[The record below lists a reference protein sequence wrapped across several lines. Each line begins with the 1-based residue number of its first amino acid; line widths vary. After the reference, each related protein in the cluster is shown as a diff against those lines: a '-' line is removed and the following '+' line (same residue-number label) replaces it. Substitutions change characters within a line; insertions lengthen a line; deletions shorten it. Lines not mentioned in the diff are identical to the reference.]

1 MPDSWEDLVTPVRR
15 VANAMVDYLPGYATE
30 RERFQRRVENTRSPE
45 VYYQGGEDADQA
57 RAFRRREFAETALN
71 AMNAIGVRGPG
82 PYGWA
87 ARAEAIPQRDAA
99 VTGGGSRYDPSL
111 ARNNSM
117 ELGNRTG
124 VETAGDIRT
133 RYAEPPRRELRT
145 TANDNS
151 DRPFAVQTKGDGG
164 NRPPRPAG
172 VDLDEV
178 LGMLKRYN
186 LPVERVHTA
195 ASTNTRY
202 VTVRDPNGGESVTI
216 RIPGD
221 SHLGNPDRA
230 GPPGQFFDTGSARQS
245 PSSTRHRG
253 GSIVNEGGERFSSP
267 EALEAA
273 LKWRFPNQVA
283 RTGENFLVRPD
294 QAPAGAGRTNHQ
306 SPPRP
311 IEGADFSPDQP
322 RLLAVGAPAVAGIP
336 IWQNVP
342 ELAARESDAQSNVGR
357 FAAPIASPD
366 AQLAADTRSLS
377 DRVSVA
383 TRNIEADFDF
393 SDLVTPVTP
402 HARAGMRQSF
412 NAMAGR

>member
-1 MPDSWEDLVTPVRR
+1 MPDSWEDLVAPVRR

-30 RERFQRRVENTRSPE
+30 RDKFQRRVRE
-45 VYYQGGEDADQA
+45 GGPNRQDVGEAI
-57 RAFRRREFAETALN
+57 FN
-71 AMNAIGVRGPG
+71 AMSAIGVRNPG

-87 ARAEAIPQRDAA
+87 ARMEAIPQRDAA

-117 ELGNRTG
+117 ELGNRRG

-151 DRPFAVQTKGDGG
+151 DRPFAVQTKGSPEPASNAVTPDRTIALLEELGARVTQVKDVKG
-164 NRPPRPAG
+164 TVYIKFEDPVNPRLSFQAQP
-172 VDLDEV
+172 
-178 LGMLKRYN
+178 
-186 LPVERVHTA
+186 
-195 ASTNTRY
+195 
-202 VTVRDPNGGESVTI
+202 TI
-216 RIPGD
+216 RIPAD
-221 SHLGNPDRA
+221 QHA
-230 GPPGQFFDTGSARQS
+230 GRPMKPGEAGVLFDTASRPGRQ
-245 PSSTRHRG
+245 PVNPLTAMDETGRPYADFGVLESTLRR
-253 GSIVNEGGERFSSP
+253 RFQPSP
-267 EALEAA
+267 EA
-273 LKWRFPNQVA
+273 
-283 RTGENFLVRPD
+283 
-294 QAPAGAGRTNHQ
+294 
-306 SPPRP
+306 PPRTA
-311 IEGADFSPDQP
+311 EGADFSPDQP
-322 RLLAVGAPAVAGIP
+322 RLLAVGVPAVAGIP

-366 AQLAADTRSLS
+366 AQLAANTRSLS

-402 HARAGMRQSF
+402 HARAGMRQAF
-412 NAMAGR
+412 NAMAGS